1 MGMVFTFGLSA
12 TGNFPLRLRA
22 SLLASSSSRLRWGLA
37 VGVLFGLTSLK
48 VLDGAS

>member
-1 MGMVFTFGLSA
+1 MVFTFGLSA
-12 TGNFPLRLRA
+12 KGNFPLRLRA
-22 SLLASSSSRLRWGLA
+22 SLLASSSSPRLRWGLA